1 MPPGSPYAGDMLIR
15 VLFTIDLVA
24 LFLLLAGIVW
34 SVVRPDRRIWP
45 PPGRRSW
52 QYVVTWVGFFAAC
65 GLNACLLFLDWNSWV
80 FAGNLR
86 FLLGIPL
93 ALLGGLLA
101 IWGVATIGLK
111 NSWGLGDGFLASGPY
126 RFTRNPQYLGDNVLF
141 LGLSIIANSELLWVT
156 HALLALV
163 FIITPLSEEVW
174 LKEQY
179 GEEYERYR
187 RDTPRFL

>member
-1 MPPGSPYAGDMLIR
+1 ML
-15 VLFTIDLVA
+15 V
-24 LFLLLAGIVW
+24 GIVW

-52 QYVVTWVGFFAAC
+52 QYFVTWICFFAAC
-65 GLNACLLFLDWNSWV
+65 GLNVCLMFLDWHSWV
-80 FAGNLR
+80 FAGDHRL
-86 FLLGIPL
+86 LLGVPL
-93 ALLGGLLA
+93 ALVGGLLA
-101 IWGVATIGLK
+101 AWGVVTVGLK
-111 NSWGLGDGFLASGPY
+111 NSWGVRDGFVPSGPY
-126 RFTRNPQYLGDNVLF
+126 RFTRNPQYLGDNVVF
-141 LGLSIIANSELLWVT
+141 LGLSIIANSQLLWIT

-163 FIITPLSEEVW
+163 FIIAPLSEERW